1 MLPWCLFVR
10 GRARVEWREGNEA
23 VAATQSRRKGC
34 VHRLSL
40 WGNRQRFM
48 AQGAKVMRG
57 GGAGQAGLPGPR
69 EDLNTSLLVEEA
81 PVTGSKDS
89 PAAGG
94 E

>member
-1 MLPWCLFVR
+1 
-10 GRARVEWREGNEA
+10 
-23 VAATQSRRKGC
+23 
-34 VHRLSL
+34 
-40 WGNRQRFM
+40 M